1 MFCSGCGQVL
11 EAGQQVC
18 PKCNRPAAPAVP
30 IPPPIPNLEF
40 EVANYAGKI
49 RVLGILWLVY
59 AGLSLVAGFAG
70 MAFLHA
76 FFSGGQGPWSHGSGP
91 PMWFFPALV
100 HFAWVFMAAHSVLAV
115 AAGWGLLERA
125 QWGRIL
131 AIVSAILNFFHFFP
145 FGLAM
150 GIATLILLI
159 GGRNWVL
166 YENL

>member
-1 MFCSGCGQVL
+1 MFCSGCGAPI
-11 EAGQQVC
+11 EARQTAC
-18 PKCNRPAAPAVP
+18 PKCNRPMVPAVP
-30 IPPPIPNLEF
+30 VPSPVPNFEF

-70 MAFLHA
+70 LAFLHS
-76 FFSGGQGPWSHGSGP
+76 FLSGGFGPWMHGPQP
-91 PMWFFPALV
+91 PMWFFPAIMR
-100 HFAWVFMAAHSVLAV
+100 FSWVILTARSILAA

-125 QWGRIL
+125 QWGRIV
-131 AIVSAILNFFHFFP
+131 AIVAAILDLFHFFP

-150 GIATLILLI
+150 GIATLVLLI

-166 YENL
+166 YESL